1 MERLSVIV
9 PAYNEEEVLGA
20 FYERLSAVLE
30 RLPCRAEILFVDDGS
45 KDGTAGILAR
55 LAERDSRVRVLALSR
70 NFGHQA
76 ALTAGL
82 DHCTGDAAVLIDCD
96 LQDPPELITDFYAK
110 WREGYQVVF
119 GQRRRLEEGWLK
131 RTVYHSFYR
140 LLHLLANVDIPL
152 DSGDFSLIDRAV
164 VDQLR
169 ALPER
174 TRFLRG
180 LRSWIG
186 LRQVGIEY
194 ERPARHSGESKYSLA
209 RLFKLAFDGI
219 VSFSTLPLKA
229 ALFLGLV
236 VSTAGFAGVIVLV
249 YLRLIHAFDLPGWTS
264 LMVVVLFLGGIQLI
278 TIGIVGEY
286 IARIYEEVKFR
297 RNYGQTA
304 AMAAGI
310 EHANGEVLVTMD
322 GDLQNDPADI
332 ALLLEQIESGYDLV
346 VGWRH
351 NRQDK
356 LLTRKI
362 PSRIANWLIGR
373 VTGVPIRDNG
383 CSLKAFRASLIK
395 RIPLYSE
402 MHRFIP
408 AMASIA
414 GPRVAQIRVRHHA
427 RRWGESKYGLSR
439 IYKVLLDLMVIKTI
453 ASFASRPLRWFALLS
468 LPLFALA
475 FFAFGQTAVDLL
487 MDGTDAISLPIAG
500 SGVIFLGSAL
510 ILLCSGALAELI
522 YARGDVRDREFLKLT
537 QTILAARRNPEADG
551 AL

>member
-1 MERLSVIV
+1 MSGAKSTTPDGNSDAAQRTASPRVPAQAINVSIIV
-9 PAYNEEEVLGA
+9 PLYNEQESVQPLYAAIVRAVEPLGRP
-20 FYERLSAVLE
+20 FEMV
-30 RLPCRAEILFVDDGS
+30 FVDDGS
-45 KDGTAGILAR
+45 KDDTVAIATALAR
-55 LAERDSRVRVLALSR
+55 RD
-70 NFGHQA
+70 
-76 ALTAGL
+76 
-82 DHCTGDAAVLIDCD
+82 
-96 LQDPPELITDFYAK
+96 
-110 WREGYQVVF
+110 
-119 GQRRRLEEGWLK
+119 
-131 RTVYHSFYR
+131 
-140 LLHLLANVDIPL
+140 
-152 DSGDFSLIDRAV
+152 
-164 VDQLR
+164 
-169 ALPER
+169 
-174 TRFLRG
+174 
-180 LRSWIG
+180 
-186 LRQVGIEY
+186 
-194 ERPARHSGESKYSLA
+194 A
-209 RLFKLAFDGI
+209 RL
-219 VSFSTLPLKA
+219 
-229 ALFLGLV
+229 
-236 VSTAGFAGVIVLV
+236 
-249 YLRLIHAFDLPGWTS
+249 
-264 LMVVVLFLGGIQLI
+264 
-278 TIGIVGEY
+278 
-286 IARIYEEVKFR
+286 RIVKFR

-332 ALLLEQIESGYDLV
+332 ALLLEQIDAGFDLV

-356 LLTRKI
+356 LITRKI
-362 PSRIANWLIGR
+362 PSRVANWLIGR

-427 RRWGESKYGLSR
+427 RRWGQSKYGLSR
-439 IYKVLLDLMVIKTI
+439 VYKVLLDLMVIKTI

-475 FFAFGQTAVDLL
+475 FFAFGQTVVDLL
-487 MDGTDAISLPIAG
+487 IGGEDRISLPIAG

-510 ILLCSGALAELI
+510 IMLCSGALAELI

-537 QTILAARRNPEADG
+537 QTILAAKGNPEADR